1 MTSYPDKNCRKMR
14 MAPEG
19 VNIIAISGL
28 LFLISVMMSW
38 IIGKKGSRW
47 LTVLAGGW
55 LGAVLQFFR
64 DPERIPPND
73 DDESGTI
80 ILSPAD
86 GKIIVI
92 DHNPKDSPIDGPVCK
107 VSIFMSPLNVH
118 VNRSPIAGVVKTVE
132 HYSGKFLSAFKP
144 AASHENERTVIVLD
158 TPFGDV
164 AFKQVAG
171 FLARRIVFHPKP
183 GDFLEAGQRV
193 GMIKFGSRV
202 DLFMPN
208 NIKLQINLGDRVT
221 AGETIIGAITDVK
234 EDETDE

>member
-1 MTSYPDKNCRKMR
+1 

-19 VNIIAISGL
+19 VNIIAVSGL
-28 LFLISVMMSW
+28 LFLISVMMAW
-38 IIGKKGSRW
+38 IIGEKKWRW

-55 LGAVLQFFR
+55 LLAVLQFFR
-64 DPERIPPND
+64 DPQRIPPQND
-73 DDESGTI
+73 DARGTT

-86 GKIIVI
+86 GKIIEI
-92 DHNPKDSPIDGPVCK
+92 DHNPKDSPLADPCCK

-144 AASHENERTVIVLD
+144 AASRENERTIIVLE

-164 AFKQVAG
+164 AFKQIAG
-171 FLARRIVFHPKP
+171 FLARRIIFHPKP
-183 GDFLEAGQRV
+183 GDHLDAGQRV

-208 NIKLQINLGDRVT
+208 SVKLQIDLEDRVT
-221 AGETIIGAITDVK
+221 AGETIIGVITDVK
-234 EDETDE
+234 GTDE